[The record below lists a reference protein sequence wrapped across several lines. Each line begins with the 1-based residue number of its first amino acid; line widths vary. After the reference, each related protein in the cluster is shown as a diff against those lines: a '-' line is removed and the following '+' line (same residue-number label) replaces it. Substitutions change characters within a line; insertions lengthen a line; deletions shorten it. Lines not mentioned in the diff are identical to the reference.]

1 MSGHTDF
8 PDTGCAENLLSSQQ
22 QVWQQCA
29 DNYSA
34 LSGVRLRTIELGPV
48 SVRLQFNPGR
58 MASSAAKVD
67 KASLQKRPC
76 FLCAENRPA
85 VQEGISNGRYELLV
99 NPFPIFPRHFTI
111 PDRTHTLQR
120 IKGRIEDMVAISAA
134 LQGYTVF
141 YNGPR
146 CGASAPDH
154 MHFQAGNSDFL
165 PVPAFVKEN
174 LSLLSVS
181 ARNGSAVLG
190 LFSELSYPLF
200 VISGKADRAED
211 MAELFDALYAVLP
224 EDKESGEP
232 MMNILCTAYGD
243 DVCMMVIPRRRHRP
257 DWYGSEEGQMLVSP
271 ASVDMGGVF
280 AIPRLQDFEALSA
293 EKLMDLYSQ
302 LCLSPEA
309 ARFINSRI
317 AGNPKVDVGIVGAR
331 KVTVELLEGFEHC
344 GRKTFT
350 LTEEGLIE
358 HNGEK
363 RSSWTY
369 TAAGSDECSAFA
381 VEDVVIGVDF
391 HWQRAER
398 QVFRGSVTLRVQD
411 GKIWVIN
418 IIDVEEYLKSVI
430 SSEMS
435 ATSEPELL
443 KAHAIISRSWLY
455 RQIENRFGFHS
466 SESQYEPV
474 TITDT
479 EIVRWYETYQHT
491 SFSVCADDHCQRY
504 QGITRCTTQNAA
516 KAVEETRGLVLTS
529 GGTLCDARFSKCCGG
544 VFEEFESCWAP
555 VHHPYLQARRD
566 WTDPADYPD
575 LTREDEAR
583 LWIDNRPDAYCN
595 TENAAILSQVLNSYD
610 RETTRFYRWS
620 VKYERQELA
629 ALIKERTGIDF
640 GDIISL
646 TPLKRGTSGRI
657 IRLEIRGTLRT
668 MIIGKELEIRRAL
681 SHTHLY
687 SSAFVVEYGAADSD
701 GGPSEITLRGAGW
714 GHGVGLCQIGAAVMA
729 HSGHSY
735 TSILTHYF
743 PGADIEKY

>member
-1 MSGHTDF
+1 MSGHAEF
-8 PDTGCAENLLSSQQ
+8 PGTACAEKLLASQQ

-34 LSGVRLRTIELGPV
+34 LAGVRLRTIDLGPL

-76 FLCAENRPA
+76 FLCAENRPP
-85 VQEGISNGRYELLV
+85 VQEGIPGGRYELLV

-111 PDRTHTLQR
+111 PERSHTLQR
-120 IKGRIEDMVAISAA
+120 IDGRISDMVRISAS

-154 MHFQAGNSDFL
+154 MHFQAGNTDFL
-165 PVPAFVKEN
+165 PVPAFVYEN
-174 LSLLSVS
+174 LSQLNIS
-181 ARNGSAVLG
+181 ARRGSAVLG
-190 LFSELSYPLF
+190 LFSALPYPLF
-200 VISGKADRAED
+200 VINGKADAAAD
-211 MAELFDALYAVLP
+211 MAALFDILYAALP
-224 EDKESGEP
+224 VDTESGEP
-232 MMNILCTAYGD
+232 MMNILCTAHGD
-243 DVCMMVIPRRRHRP
+243 EVCLIVFPRRRHRP

-280 AIPRLQDFEALSA
+280 AIPRLQDFEAITA
-293 EKLMDLYSQ
+293 DTLMDVYRQ

-309 ARFINSRI
+309 AEFINSRI
-317 AGNPKVDVGIVGAR
+317 AGQPKVEVGIVGAR
-331 KVTVELLEGFEHC
+331 KVTLELLEGFEHT
-344 GRKTFT
+344 GSMTFT
-350 LTEEGLIE
+350 LTDDGLIE
-358 HNGEK
+358 HDGRKQPCWCFKNYGADD
-363 RSSWTY
+363 S
-369 TAAGSDECSAFA
+369 SAFA

-398 QVFRGSVTLRVQD
+398 QVFRGSVSLRVQD

-418 IIDVEEYLKSVI
+418 VIDVEEYLKSVI

-435 ATSEPELL
+435 ATSQPELL

-455 RQIENRFGFHS
+455 RQIENSFGFHTADS
-466 SESQYEPV
+466 KFEPV
-474 TITDT
+474 TITDS

-491 SFSVCADDHCQRY
+491 TFSVCADDHCQRY
-504 QGITRCTTQNAA
+504 QGITRCTTQKAA
-516 KAVEETRGLVLTS
+516 RAVEDTRGLVLTS
-529 GGTLCDARFSKCCGG
+529 GGVLCDARFSKCCGG
-544 VFEEFESCWAP
+544 VFEEFENCWAP
-555 VHHPYLQARRD
+555 VHHSYLQARRD
-566 WTDPADYPD
+566 WTDSADYPD
-575 LTREDEAR
+575 LTCESEAEA
-583 LWIDNRPDAYCN
+583 WIDSRPAAYCN
-595 TENAAILSQVLNSYD
+595 TENSAILSQVLNSYD
-610 RETTRFYRWS
+610 RETTRFFRWS
-620 VKYERQELA
+620 VTYKRQELS
-629 ALIKERTGIDF
+629 ALVKERTGIDF

-657 IRLEIRGTLRT
+657 VRLEIRGTRRT

-681 SHTHLY
+681 SPSHLY
-687 SSAFVVEYGAADSD
+687 SSAFVAEYGPAEAD
-701 GGPSEITLRGAGW
+701 GVPSFITLRGAGW

-735 TSILTHYF
+735 RSILTHYF
-743 PGADIEKY
+743 PGAEIEKY